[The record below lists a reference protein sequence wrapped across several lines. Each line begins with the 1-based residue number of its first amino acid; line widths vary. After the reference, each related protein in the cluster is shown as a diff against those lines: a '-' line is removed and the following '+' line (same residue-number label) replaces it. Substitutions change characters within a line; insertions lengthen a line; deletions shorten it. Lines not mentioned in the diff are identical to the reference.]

1 MLDSLIWKKT
11 KMDRQQLLI
20 YIKSALTKGQLVQLL
35 VDAEPREFDVD
46 AFLKLILSPEGDCE
60 GLRAELV
67 RQNDGFAIRNFFYT
81 SRQLGVER
89 VIGVVMM
96 TRFAL

>member
-1 MLDSLIWKKT
+1 
-11 KMDRQQLLI
+11 MDRQQLLL
-20 YIKSALTKGQLVQLL
+20 YIKSALTKAQLVQLL
-35 VDAEPREFDVD
+35 VDAEPRVFDVD

-60 GLRAELV
+60 GVRAELV
-67 RQNDGFAIRNFFYT
+67 RQNDGFVILDSFYT

-96 TRFAL
+96 TRFAF